1 MTKAELCGTPACR
14 DGQKDEE
21 LILSSSDQE
30 VGVNQGRASWEP
42 AGTFHYHESYS
53 RLQVR

>member
-42 AGTFHYHESYS
+42 AGTFHYHES
-53 RLQVR
+53 